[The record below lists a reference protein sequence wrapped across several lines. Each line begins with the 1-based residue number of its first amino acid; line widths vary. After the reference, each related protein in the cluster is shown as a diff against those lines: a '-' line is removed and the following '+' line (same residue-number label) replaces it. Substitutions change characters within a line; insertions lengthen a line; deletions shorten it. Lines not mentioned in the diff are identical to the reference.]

1 MSVGFE
7 DVRRAREAIAAS
19 IYRTPL
25 VSSHALGE
33 RIGADAFLK
42 LENLQRT
49 GSFKVRG
56 AVNAMSRLSPEARR
70 AGVVTMSAGNA
81 AQAIAYARRAQGVH
95 VTVLMPQGAPRTQI
109 EATRGDDR

>member
-1 MSVGFE
+1 MSVGLE

-33 RIGADAFLK
+33 RIGAEAFLK

-56 AVNAMSRLSPEARR
+56 AVNAMARLSPTAQA
-70 AGVVTMSAGNA
+70 AGVVTFSAGNA
-81 AQAIAYARRAQGVH
+81 PHAIAYARRNHRVS
-95 VTVLMPQGAPRTQI
+95 VTVLIP
-109 EATRGDDR
+109 ATPP